1 MINKDQR
8 LKLLNHY
15 DKKED
20 KMFLGSILDKVN
32 KYESEKTAVKGS
44 TVTSTPVSLK

>member
-32 KYESEKTAVKGS
+32 KYESENHIVYTNFLDI
-44 TVTSTPVSLK
+44 PFYHYR